1 MNIAVGADATALFR
15 SAYENRYTWAPEF
28 PGYSADVTYRHGD
41 VTFAGS
47 ALVSPDPRM
56 GYKGEITGIDNE
68 DVAKIVSG
76 QLWEIAIHR
85 VRRPFEKTH
94 AGNSFS
100 FGETKAN
107 GAVEVLMGGKS
118 AGDRYEVCNNEV
130 SLVHRN
136 IHGSYV
142 TIHTFTSHDTGE
154 GYLSHTYDS
163 QYSDPATGELKGGKS
178 VFEDTYTQVGGYQIL
193 NSRTIKTDEGTMEF
207 TFSNIQLLGN

>member
-1 MNIAVGADATALFR
+1 MNITTTADATQLFK
-15 SAYENRYTWAPEF
+15 SAYDNRYTWDETF
-28 PGYSADVTYRHGD
+28 PGYSASVTYRHGD
-41 VTFAGS
+41 ITFTGN

-56 GYKGEITGIDNE
+56 GYKGEITNIDNE
-68 DVAKIVSG
+68 EVAKLVNG

-94 AGNSFS
+94 ANNSFT
-100 FGETKAN
+100 FGNTQDN
-107 GAVEVLMGGKS
+107 GAIEILMGGKS
-118 AGDRYEVCNNEV
+118 EGDRYEIHHNEIT
-130 SLVHRN
+130 LVHRN

-142 TIHTFTSHDTGE
+142 TIHTYSSHDTGE

-178 VFEDTYTQVGGYQIL
+178 DFIDTYTKIGNYQIL

-207 TFSNIQLLGN
+207 TFSNIQLLG